1 MFRKTIVLL
10 GLSGLL
16 FACQDSVRHNQ
27 EARILAIGDSLL
39 SWNSTFGSSI
49 PDVMAKELGQPVV
62 DRSVSG
68 AWMLTRD
75 DDRDGRGMNVP
86 YQYESGSWDWV
97 VVNGGGNDLLFGCG
111 CGRCD
116 SVMDRL
122 ISSDGSTGQIPD
134 LVRRIRADGAQVLY
148 TGYLRSPDLLTPIE
162 HCKND
167 GDELEA
173 RIARLAA
180 AEEGVYYV
188 SMQDVVPPGGFT
200 YFAPDR
206 IHPARKTSRKVGERL
221 ASAIRQLNARP

>member
-1 MFRKTIVLL
+1 MFRKIIVVL

-27 EARILAIGDSLL
+27 DARILAIGDSLL
-39 SWNSTFGSSI
+39 SWNSAFGSSI
-49 PDVMAKELGQPVV
+49 PDVISKELGQPVV

-75 DDRDGRGMNVP
+75 DDEKGSGMNVP
-86 YQYESGSWDWV
+86 YQYEPGSWDWV

-111 CGRCD
+111 CGLCD
-116 SVMDRL
+116 GVMDRL
-122 ISSDGSTGQIPD
+122 ISADGSTGQIPD

-148 TGYLRSPDLLTPIE
+148 TGYLRSPNLLTPIE

-180 AEEGVYYV
+180 AEEGFYYV
-188 SMQDVVPPGGFT
+188 SMQDVVPPGGLT
-200 YFAPDR
+200 YFAPDL
-206 IHPARKTSRKVGERL
+206 IHPARKTSRKIGERL

>member
-1 MFRKTIVLL
+1 MLRKFIVLL

-27 EARILAIGDSLL
+27 DARILAIGDSLL
-39 SWNSTFGSSI
+39 SWNSAFGSSI
-49 PDVMAKELGQPVV
+49 PDVISKELGQPVV

-68 AWMLTRD
+68 AWMLTRNED
-75 DDRDGRGMNVP
+75 KDGRGVNVP
-86 YQYESGSWDWV
+86 YQYEPGAWEWV

-116 SVMDRL
+116 ALMDRL
-122 ISSDGSTGQIPD
+122 ITADGTAGQIPD
-134 LVRRIRADGAQVLY
+134 LVRRIRADGAKVLY

-173 RIARLAA
+173 RVARLAA

-188 SMQDVVPPGGFT
+188 SMQDVVPPGGLT

>member
-1 MFRKTIVLL
+1 MFRKIIVLL

-27 EARILAIGDSLL
+27 DARILAIGDSLL
-39 SWNSTFGSSI
+39 SWNSAFGSSV
-49 PDVMAKELGQPVV
+49 PDVISKELGQPVV
-62 DRSVSG
+62 NRSVSG

-75 DDRDGRGMNVP
+75 GDEEGRGVNVP
-86 YQYESGSWDWV
+86 YQYEQGAWEWV

-116 SVMDRL
+116 TVMDRL
-122 ISSDGSTGQIPD
+122 ISADGSAGQIPD
-134 LVRRIRADGAQVLY
+134 LVRRIRADGARVLY

-167 GDELEA
+167 GDELET

-180 AEEGVYYV
+180 AEDGVYYV
-188 SMQDVVPPGGFT
+188 SMQDVVPPGGLT
-200 YFAPDR
+200 YFAPDL

-221 ASAIRQLNARP
+221 ASAIRQLNGRP